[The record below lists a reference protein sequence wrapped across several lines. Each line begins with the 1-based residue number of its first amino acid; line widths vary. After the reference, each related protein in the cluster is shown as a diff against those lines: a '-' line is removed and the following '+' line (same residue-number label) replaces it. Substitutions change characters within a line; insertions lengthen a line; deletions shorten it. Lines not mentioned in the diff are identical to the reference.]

1 MIVDC
6 EHQSLLS
13 VLKARGVLILPTN
26 EIAFEDVVEYELNFI
41 VLTFLIMFLLQMQS
55 SWDGNIQGCFS

>member
-6 EHQSLLS
+6 ELQSLFSALN
-13 VLKARGVLILPTN
+13 AHGVLILPTN

-41 VLTFLIMFLLQMQS
+41 VLTFLMMFLLQMQS